1 MKKRGI
7 VWLTLL
13 LLLLLAACNNND
25 NNDTVDERPANE
37 NYNDPDVDITET
49 NTNGKHLS
57 IDEVALSVK
66 EALDLYQQ
74 TFPDTQVDSI
84 DLDEENGELIYEID
98 GFDDTNEYTAHI
110 DGSGEV
116 IYQEEEALD
125 ADDQPQA
132 LAMGDYVAI
141 ENAIITAKQA
151 PEADNLTTTSWSLDE
166 DNGVIAYEITFKDT
180 EGQEVKV
187 TIDAETGE
195 QLSVEMES

>member
-180 EGQEVKV
+180 EGQEVEV